1 MMSSDLERKVAQL
14 LIVGVSGPELK
25 AEEKK
30 SLSKLA
36 PGGVILF
43 KRNYQNVK
51 QVVSLCNDIQSAIVP
66 NSHKSWAAWMGVD
79 HEGGRVQRFGDP
91 FTKIPA
97 AKTCGDLNSPK
108 TTFELGFIMA
118 RELHAVGVRLNFS
131 PVADV
136 PRDLNAPALGDR
148 TYSLDPE
155 IVSSHVSAMVRGL
168 QKGGVMAVAKHFPG
182 HGPANVD
189 SHLEL
194 PKCHLTKDQLEACDW
209 LPFRRAIRARCN
221 GIMTAHILNTAL
233 DTERPATL
241 SKKIIREFLRKDL
254 RFRGLVFSDDMEMG
268 AIVNDYGIEDA
279 SMMAVEAGCDHI
291 LICQN
296 FDAALSTHERLVKA
310 FESGLLPLSF
320 LDESL
325 ERISNFKNE
334 YIGQYKDSKADFA
347 EAVLGAPDF
356 QAVAEAIRQKRAIES
371 GPSTVALKVNE

>member
-1 MMSSDLERKVAQL
+1 MSSDLERKVAQL

-30 SLSKLA
+30 SVSKLA

-233 DTERPATL
+233 DTGRPATL

>member
-14 LIVGVSGPELK
+14 LIVGVSGAQLST
-25 AEEKK
+25 EEKK
-30 SLSKLA
+30 SLNKLA

-51 QVVSLCNDIQSAIVP
+51 QVVSLCNEIQSAVIP
-66 NSHKSWAAWMGVD
+66 NSHHSWAAWVGVD

-118 RELHAVGVRLNFS
+118 RELHAVGVRLNFA

-182 HGPANVD
+182 HGPADVD

-194 PKCHLTKDQLEACDW
+194 PKCHLTKNQLEACDW
-209 LPFRRAIRARCN
+209 MPFRRAIRSRCN
-221 GIMTAHILNTAL
+221 GIMTAHVLNTAL
-233 DTERPATL
+233 DSDKPATL
-241 SKKIIREFLRKDL
+241 SKKIIRDFLRKDL

-279 SMMAVEAGCDHI
+279 SLMAIEAGCDHV

-296 FDAALSTHERLVKA
+296 FDAALSAHERLVKA
-310 FESGLLPLSF
+310 FEGGLLPLSF
-320 LDESL
+320 LDEAL
-325 ERISNFKNE
+325 ERISTFKNE
-334 YIGQYKDSKADFA
+334 YIGKYKDSKADFA
-347 EAVLGAPDF
+347 EAVLGAADF
-356 QAVAEAIRQKRAIES
+356 QAVAEAIREKRAIEN
-371 GPSTVALKVNE
+371 GPSTAALKVNE